1 MTSTG
6 PSGPP
11 LMVIKMRKAVILS
24 LVVLMVPMLLVVA
37 VPSESEAIDV
47 DYDREVYCYGDN
59 PTFKHPTADSLNIDW
74 SVSGY
79 DENGSPV
86 EVNGQENNDQSF
98 TVSLEGLSYAVI
110 TQRVS
115 HPVNADQTAQ
125 QTMLVHAMHIGDE
138 VYDVRF
144 WNGNEIIDTV
154 EINNTTVVEVP
165 GYFAMPPT
173 DPVRDGFIFGGWF
186 TDRSFVANS
195 EFDPRQ
201 PITGDMDVY
210 AKWTSVITPGGD
222 SSRVDVEN
230 HVVTFQCDTGLTYNL
245 LTNTGGIITFEVLEE
260 SGYDVVWS
268 TVEVT
273 ADYCD
278 VSYLNGVYT
287 LSSINSD
294 VIVQIT
300 GEVVTSDNP
309 NTPSNNGG
317 TDYTLYA
324 ILLIIL
330 AVICI
335 ALAVYIMRTRGSR
348 V

>member
-1 MTSTG
+1 MKSTTI
-6 PSGPP
+6 
-11 LMVIKMRKAVILS
+11 MAVI
-24 LVVLMVPMLLVVA
+24 VLMMSSVFLVSVQT
-37 VPSESEAIDV
+37 ESEAV
-47 DYDREVYCYGDN
+47 DLEYDREVYCYGDN
-59 PTFKHPTADSLNIDW
+59 PTFMHPSYETMNIDW
-74 SVSGY
+74 SVTGY
-79 DENGSPV
+79 DENGNEVP
-86 EVNGQENNDQSF
+86 VNGTEVKNQGFQ
-98 TVSLEGLSYAVI
+98 VSLVGLSYALVV
-110 TQRVS
+110 QNVS
-115 HPVNADQTAQ
+115 HPIHSGNTAQ

-138 VYDVRF
+138 VYEVRF
-144 WNGNEIIDTV
+144 WNGNDIIDTV
-154 EINNTTVVEVP
+154 EIDNTTVVEVP
-165 GYFAMPPT
+165 GYFAMPPI
-173 DPVRDGFIFGGWF
+173 DPVRDGFVFGGWF

-210 AKWTSVITPGGD
+210 AKWTSVSTPGGD
-222 SSRVDVEN
+222 SGRVDVEN

-245 LTNTGGIITFEVLEE
+245 LSNTGGVITFEVLEE
-260 SGYDVVWS
+260 SRYDVVWS

-287 LSSINSD
+287 LSGINSD

-309 NTPSNNGG
+309 NVPSDNGG

-335 ALAVYIMRTRGSR
+335 VLAVYIMRTRGSR

>member
-1 MTSTG
+1 MIIVAVLVMTSG
-6 PSGPP
+6 
-11 LMVIKMRKAVILS
+11 
-24 LVVLMVPMLLVVA
+24 VVLMDDSDAETLDQGTYYV
-37 VPSESEAIDV
+37 
-47 DYDREVYCYGDN
+47 YGDN
-59 PTFKHPTADSLNIDW
+59 PIMMPTFPESESTWTATCGDTVLKVTPYGDGGSVTIDI
-74 SVSGY
+74 SGVDGVVRVEQTVGDDVAVSNLIPLHLPSSG
-79 DENGSPV
+79 DEDGVYTITFHDGNNVV
-86 EVNGQENNDQSF
+86 EVS
-98 TVSLEGLSYAVI
+98 TI
-110 TQRVS
+110 TNQ
-115 HPVNADQTAQ
+115 
-125 QTMLVHAMHIGDE
+125 
-138 VYDVRF
+138 
-144 WNGNEIIDTV
+144 
-154 EINNTTVVEVP
+154 TVVEMGDIHVAQP
-165 GYFAMPPT
+165 EDPEREGYE
-173 DPVRDGFIFGGWF
+173 FGGWF

-210 AKWTSVITPGGD
+210 AKWTSMSTPGGD
-222 SSRVDVEN
+222 SDRVDVEN

-245 LTNTGGIITFEVLEE
+245 LTNTGGVITFEVLEE

-278 VSYLNGVYT
+278 VSYLNGLYT
-287 LSSINSD
+287 LSGINSD

-309 NTPSNNGG
+309 NVPSDNGG

-335 ALAVYIMRTRGSR
+335 ALAIYIMRTRGSR

>member
-1 MTSTG
+1 MTLRLPVMIIAVTLVMTSG
-6 PSGPP
+6 IL
-11 LMVIKMRKAVILS
+11 LMDDSDADTLDQGTYYV
-24 LVVLMVPMLLVVA
+24 
-37 VPSESEAIDV
+37 
-47 DYDREVYCYGDN
+47 YGDN
-59 PTFKHPTADSLNIDW
+59 PIMMPTFPESESTWTATCGDTVLEVTPYGDGGSVTIDI
-74 SVSGY
+74 SGVDGVVRVEQTVGDDVAVSNLIPLHLPSSG
-79 DENGSPV
+79 DEDGVYTITFHDGNNVV
-86 EVNGQENNDQSF
+86 EVF
-98 TVSLEGLSYAVI
+98 TI
-110 TQRVS
+110 TNQ
-115 HPVNADQTAQ
+115 
-125 QTMLVHAMHIGDE
+125 
-138 VYDVRF
+138 
-144 WNGNEIIDTV
+144 
-154 EINNTTVVEVP
+154 TVVEMGDIHVAQP
-165 GYFAMPPT
+165 DDPEREGYE
-173 DPVRDGFIFGGWF
+173 FGGWF

-210 AKWTSVITPGGD
+210 AKWTSVSTPGGD
-222 SSRVDVEN
+222 SGRVDVEN

-245 LTNTGGIITFEVLEE
+245 LTNTGGVITFEVLEE

-287 LSSINSD
+287 LSGINSD

-300 GEVVTSDNP
+300 GEIVTSDNP
-309 NTPSNNGG
+309 NAPSDNGG

>member
-1 MTSTG
+1 MTLRLPVMIIVVALVMTSG
-6 PSGPP
+6 
-11 LMVIKMRKAVILS
+11 IL
-24 LVVLMVPMLLVVA
+24 L
-37 VPSESEAIDV
+37 IDDSDAETLDQGTFYV
-47 DYDREVYCYGDN
+47 YGDN
-59 PTFKHPTADSLNIDW
+59 PIMMPTFPESESTWTAICGDTELEVTPYGNGGSVTIDI
-74 SVSGY
+74 SDVDGTVRVEQAVGEDVAVSYLIPLHLPSSGDDDGVY
-79 DENGSPV
+79 TITFHDGNNVV
-86 EVNGQENNDQSF
+86 EVS
-98 TVSLEGLSYAVI
+98 TI
-110 TQRVS
+110 TNQ
-115 HPVNADQTAQ
+115 
-125 QTMLVHAMHIGDE
+125 
-138 VYDVRF
+138 
-144 WNGNEIIDTV
+144 
-154 EINNTTVVEVP
+154 TVVEMGDIHVAQP
-165 GYFAMPPT
+165 EDPEREGYE
-173 DPVRDGFIFGGWF
+173 FGGWF

-210 AKWTSVITPGGD
+210 AKWTSVSTPGGD
-222 SSRVDVEN
+222 SGRVDVEN

-245 LTNTGGIITFEVLEE
+245 LTNTGGVITFEVLEE

-287 LSSINSD
+287 LSGINSD

-309 NTPSNNGG
+309 NAPSDDGG

-324 ILLIIL
+324 IFLIIL
-330 AVICI
+330 AIICI

>member
-1 MTSTG
+1 MTKLQGLRALTFYSDIMWKKVLIST
-6 PSGPP
+6 
-11 LMVIKMRKAVILS
+11 LFVV
-24 LVVLMVPMLLVVA
+24 LVVSMFSIQPVDA
-37 VPSESEAIDV
+37 VDGQDST
-47 DYDREVYCYGDN
+47 VYCYGD
-59 PTFKHPTADSLNIDW
+59 HPVLIPH
-74 SVSGY
+74 SGY
-79 DENGSPV
+79 NPDTEWTITSEN
-86 EVNGQENNDQSF
+86 
-98 TVSLEGLSYAVI
+98 
-110 TQRVS
+110 
-115 HPVNADQTAQ
+115 
-125 QTMLVHAMHIGDE
+125 GDE
-138 VYDVRF
+138 VDYEVDESTGAVTVDISNHDVVHVTQTVDGEVARSTLIALHLPQDESDDDGRYTISF
-144 WNGNEIIDTV
+144 HDREDVIHSYIIDAG
-154 EINNTTVVEVP
+154 TVV
-165 GYFAMPPT
+165 T
-173 DPVRDGFIFGGWF
+173 DGEMFVITPQDPQRDGYEFGGWY
-186 TDRSFVANS
+186 TDRSFAVNS

-201 PITGDMDVY
+201 PVTGDMDVY
-210 AKWTSVITPGGD
+210 AKWTSVSTPGGD
-222 SSRVDVEN
+222 SGRVDMEN

-287 LSSINSD
+287 LSGINSD

-309 NTPSNNGG
+309 NAPSDNGG

>member
-1 MTSTG
+1 MIIVAVLVMTSG
-6 PSGPP
+6 
-11 LMVIKMRKAVILS
+11 
-24 LVVLMVPMLLVVA
+24 VVLMDDSDADTLNQGTYYV
-37 VPSESEAIDV
+37 
-47 DYDREVYCYGDN
+47 YGDN
-59 PTFKHPTADSLNIDW
+59 PIMMPTFPESESTWTVTCGDTVLEVTPYGDGGSVTIDI
-74 SVSGY
+74 SGVDGVVRVEQTVGDDVAVSNLIPLHLPSSG
-79 DENGSPV
+79 DEDGVYTITFHDGNNVV
-86 EVNGQENNDQSF
+86 EVS
-98 TVSLEGLSYAVI
+98 TI
-110 TQRVS
+110 TNQ
-115 HPVNADQTAQ
+115 
-125 QTMLVHAMHIGDE
+125 
-138 VYDVRF
+138 
-144 WNGNEIIDTV
+144 
-154 EINNTTVVEVP
+154 TVVEMGDIHVAQP
-165 GYFAMPPT
+165 EDPERGGYE
-173 DPVRDGFIFGGWF
+173 FGGWF

-210 AKWTSVITPGGD
+210 AKWTSVSTPGGD
-222 SSRVDVEN
+222 SGRVDVEN

-245 LTNTGGIITFEVLEE
+245 LTNTGGVITFEVLEE

-287 LSSINSD
+287 LSGINSD

-309 NTPSNNGG
+309 NVPSDNGG

-335 ALAVYIMRTRGSR
+335 VLAVYIMRTRGSR

>member
-1 MTSTG
+1 MTLRLPVMIIAVTLVMTSG
-6 PSGPP
+6 IL
-11 LMVIKMRKAVILS
+11 LMDDSDADTLDQGTYYV
-24 LVVLMVPMLLVVA
+24 
-37 VPSESEAIDV
+37 
-47 DYDREVYCYGDN
+47 YGDN
-59 PTFKHPTADSLNIDW
+59 PIMMPTFPESESTWTATCGDTVLEVTPYGDGGSVTIDI
-74 SVSGY
+74 SGVDGVVRVEQTVGDDVAVSNLIPLHLPSSG
-79 DENGSPV
+79 DEDGVYTITFHDGNNVV
-86 EVNGQENNDQSF
+86 EVS
-98 TVSLEGLSYAVI
+98 TI
-110 TQRVS
+110 TNQ
-115 HPVNADQTAQ
+115 
-125 QTMLVHAMHIGDE
+125 
-138 VYDVRF
+138 
-144 WNGNEIIDTV
+144 
-154 EINNTTVVEVP
+154 TVVEMGDIHVAQP
-165 GYFAMPPT
+165 DDPEREGYE
-173 DPVRDGFIFGGWF
+173 FGGWF

-210 AKWTSVITPGGD
+210 AKWTSVSTPGGD
-222 SSRVDVEN
+222 SGRVDVEN

-245 LTNTGGIITFEVLEE
+245 LTNTGGVITFEVLEE

-287 LSSINSD
+287 LSGINSD

-300 GEVVTSDNP
+300 GEIVTSDNP
-309 NTPSNNGG
+309 NAPSDNGG

>member
-1 MTSTG
+1 MIIVAVLVMTSG
-6 PSGPP
+6 
-11 LMVIKMRKAVILS
+11 
-24 LVVLMVPMLLVVA
+24 VVLMDDSDADTLDQGTYYV
-37 VPSESEAIDV
+37 
-47 DYDREVYCYGDN
+47 YGDN
-59 PTFKHPTADSLNIDW
+59 PIMMPTFPESKSTWAATCGDTVLEVIPYGDGGFVTIDI
-74 SVSGY
+74 SGVDGVVRVEQTVGDDVAVSNLIPLHLPSSG
-79 DENGSPV
+79 DEDGVYTITFHDGNNVV
-86 EVNGQENNDQSF
+86 EVS
-98 TVSLEGLSYAVI
+98 TI
-110 TQRVS
+110 TNQ
-115 HPVNADQTAQ
+115 
-125 QTMLVHAMHIGDE
+125 
-138 VYDVRF
+138 
-144 WNGNEIIDTV
+144 
-154 EINNTTVVEVP
+154 TVVEMGDIHVAQP
-165 GYFAMPPT
+165 EDPEREGYE
-173 DPVRDGFIFGGWF
+173 FGGWF

-210 AKWTSVITPGGD
+210 AKWTSVNTPGGD
-222 SSRVDVEN
+222 SGRVDVEN

-245 LTNTGGIITFEVLEE
+245 LTNTGGVITFEVLED

-287 LSSINSD
+287 LSGINSD

-309 NTPSNNGG
+309 NAPSDNGG

-330 AVICI
+330 AVICM

>member
-1 MTSTG
+1 MTLRLPVMIIAVTLVMTSG
-6 PSGPP
+6 IL
-11 LMVIKMRKAVILS
+11 LMDDSDADTLDQGTYYV
-24 LVVLMVPMLLVVA
+24 
-37 VPSESEAIDV
+37 
-47 DYDREVYCYGDN
+47 YGDN
-59 PTFKHPTADSLNIDW
+59 PIMMPTFPESESTWTATCGDTVLEVTPYGDGGSVTIDI
-74 SVSGY
+74 SGVDGVVRVEQTVGDDVAVSNLIPLHLPSSG
-79 DENGSPV
+79 DEDGVYTIMFHDGNNVV
-86 EVNGQENNDQSF
+86 EVS
-98 TVSLEGLSYAVI
+98 TI
-110 TQRVS
+110 TNQ
-115 HPVNADQTAQ
+115 
-125 QTMLVHAMHIGDE
+125 
-138 VYDVRF
+138 
-144 WNGNEIIDTV
+144 
-154 EINNTTVVEVP
+154 TVVEMGDIHVAQP
-165 GYFAMPPT
+165 DDPEREGYE
-173 DPVRDGFIFGGWF
+173 FGGWF

-210 AKWTSVITPGGD
+210 AKWTSVSTPGGD
-222 SSRVDVEN
+222 SGRVDVEN

-245 LTNTGGIITFEVLEE
+245 LTNTGGVITFEVLEE

-287 LSSINSD
+287 LSGINSD

-309 NTPSNNGG
+309 NAPSDDGG

>member
-1 MTSTG
+1 MKSTT
-6 PSGPP
+6 
-11 LMVIKMRKAVILS
+11 IIAVI
-24 LVVLMVPMLLVVA
+24 VLMMSSVFLVSVQTESDA
-37 VPSESEAIDV
+37 VDLE
-47 DYDREVYCYGDN
+47 YDREVYCYGDS
-59 PTFKHPTADSLNIDW
+59 PTFMHPSYDTMNIDW
-74 SVSGY
+74 SVTGY
-79 DENGSPV
+79 DENGNEVP
-86 EVNGQENNDQSF
+86 VNGTEVENQGF
-98 TVSLEGLSYAVI
+98 QVSLVGLSYALVV
-110 TQRVS
+110 QNVS
-115 HPVNADQTAQ
+115 HPIDSGNTAQ

-138 VYDVRF
+138 VYEVRF
-144 WNGNEIIDTV
+144 WNGNDIIETV
-154 EINNTTVVEVP
+154 TIDNTTVVEVP

-173 DPVRDGFIFGGWF
+173 DPARDGFVFGGWF

-210 AKWTSVITPGGD
+210 AKWTSVSTPGGD
-222 SSRVDVEN
+222 SGRVDVEN

-245 LTNTGGIITFEVLEE
+245 LTNTGGVITFEVLED

-287 LSSINSD
+287 LSGINSD

-309 NTPSNNGG
+309 NAPSDNGG

>member
-1 MTSTG
+1 MKSTTI
-6 PSGPP
+6 
-11 LMVIKMRKAVILS
+11 MAVI
-24 LVVLMVPMLLVVA
+24 VLMMSSVFLVSVQTESDA
-37 VPSESEAIDV
+37 VDLE
-47 DYDREVYCYGDN
+47 YDREVYCYGDS
-59 PTFKHPTADSLNIDW
+59 PTFMHPSHGTMNIDW
-74 SVSGY
+74 SVTGY
-79 DENGSPV
+79 DENGNVVP
-86 EVNGQENNDQSF
+86 VNGTEVENQGF
-98 TVSLEGLSYAVI
+98 QVSLVGLSYALVV
-110 TQRVS
+110 QKVS
-115 HPVNADQTAQ
+115 HPIDSENVAQ

-138 VYDVRF
+138 VYEVRF
-144 WNGNEIIDTV
+144 WNGNDIVDTV
-154 EINNTTVVEVP
+154 EIDHTTVVEVP

-173 DPVRDGFIFGGWF
+173 DPVKEGFVFGGWF

-210 AKWTSVITPGGD
+210 AKWTSVSSPGGD
-222 SSRVDVEN
+222 SGRVDVEN
-230 HVVTFQCDTGLTYNL
+230 HVVTFQCDTGLTYHVL
-245 LTNTGGIITFEVLEE
+245 SNTGGTITFEVLEE

-309 NTPSNNGG
+309 NDPVDDGG

>member
-1 MTSTG
+1 MIIVAVLVMTSG
-6 PSGPP
+6 
-11 LMVIKMRKAVILS
+11 
-24 LVVLMVPMLLVVA
+24 VVLMDDSDAETLDQGTYYV
-37 VPSESEAIDV
+37 
-47 DYDREVYCYGDN
+47 YGDN
-59 PTFKHPTADSLNIDW
+59 PIMMPTFPESESTWTATCGDTVLEVTPYGDGGSVTIDI
-74 SVSGY
+74 SGVDGVVRVEQTVGDDVAVSNLIPLHLPSSG
-79 DENGSPV
+79 DEDGVYTITFHDGNNVV
-86 EVNGQENNDQSF
+86 EVS
-98 TVSLEGLSYAVI
+98 TI
-110 TQRVS
+110 TNQ
-115 HPVNADQTAQ
+115 
-125 QTMLVHAMHIGDE
+125 
-138 VYDVRF
+138 
-144 WNGNEIIDTV
+144 
-154 EINNTTVVEVP
+154 TVVEMGDIHVAQP
-165 GYFAMPPT
+165 EDPEREGYE
-173 DPVRDGFIFGGWF
+173 FGGWF

-210 AKWTSVITPGGD
+210 AKWTSVSTPGGD
-222 SSRVDVEN
+222 SGRVDVEN

-245 LTNTGGIITFEVLEE
+245 LTNTGGVITFEVLEE

-287 LSSINSD
+287 LSGINSD

-300 GEVVTSDNP
+300 GEIVTSDNP
-309 NTPSNNGG
+309 NAPSDNGG

-330 AVICI
+330 AIICI

>member
-1 MTSTG
+1 MIIAVTLVMTSG
-6 PSGPP
+6 IL
-11 LMVIKMRKAVILS
+11 LMDDSDAETLDQGTYYV
-24 LVVLMVPMLLVVA
+24 
-37 VPSESEAIDV
+37 
-47 DYDREVYCYGDN
+47 YGDN
-59 PTFKHPTADSLNIDW
+59 PIMMPKFPESKSTWTATCGDTVLDVTPYGDGGSVTIDISGVDGVVRVEQTVGDDVAVSNLIPLHLPSSGDEDGVYTITFHDGNN
-74 SVSGY
+74 V
-79 DENGSPV
+79 V
-86 EVNGQENNDQSF
+86 EVS
-98 TVSLEGLSYAVI
+98 TI
-110 TQRVS
+110 TNQ
-115 HPVNADQTAQ
+115 
-125 QTMLVHAMHIGDE
+125 
-138 VYDVRF
+138 
-144 WNGNEIIDTV
+144 
-154 EINNTTVVEVP
+154 TVVEMGDIHVAQP
-165 GYFAMPPT
+165 EDPEREGYE
-173 DPVRDGFIFGGWF
+173 FGGWF

-210 AKWTSVITPGGD
+210 AKWTSVSTPGGD
-222 SSRVDVEN
+222 SGRVDVEN

-245 LTNTGGIITFEVLEE
+245 LTNTGGVITFEVLEE

-287 LSSINSD
+287 LSGINSD

-309 NTPSNNGG
+309 NAPSDDGG

>member
-1 MTSTG
+1 MKSTT
-6 PSGPP
+6 
-11 LMVIKMRKAVILS
+11 IIAVI
-24 LVVLMVPMLLVVA
+24 VLMMSSVFLVSVQT
-37 VPSESEAIDV
+37 ESDAIDLE
-47 DYDREVYCYGDN
+47 YDREVYCYGDN
-59 PTFKHPTADSLNIDW
+59 PTFMHPLYETMNIDW
-74 SVSGY
+74 SVTGY
-79 DENGSPV
+79 DENGNEVP
-86 EVNGQENNDQSF
+86 VNGTEVENQGF
-98 TVSLEGLSYAVI
+98 QVSLVGLSYALVV
-110 TQRVS
+110 QKVS
-115 HPVNADQTAQ
+115 HPIDSGNTAQ

-138 VYDVRF
+138 VYEVRF
-144 WNGNEIIDTV
+144 WNGNDIIETV
-154 EINNTTVVEVP
+154 EIDNTTVVEIP

-173 DPVRDGFIFGGWF
+173 DPVRDGFVFGGWF

-210 AKWTSVITPGGD
+210 AKWTSVSTSGGD
-222 SSRVDVEN
+222 SGRVDVEN
-230 HVVTFQCDTGLTYNL
+230 HVVTFQCNTGLTYNL
-245 LTNTGGIITFEVLEE
+245 LTNTGGVITFEVLEE

-287 LSSINSD
+287 LSGINSD

-309 NTPSNNGG
+309 NVPSDDGG

-335 ALAVYIMRTRGSR
+335 ALAVYIMRSRGSR

>member
-1 MTSTG
+1 MKSTT
-6 PSGPP
+6 
-11 LMVIKMRKAVILS
+11 IIAVI
-24 LVVLMVPMLLVVA
+24 VLMMSSVFLVSVQTESDA
-37 VPSESEAIDV
+37 VDLE
-47 DYDREVYCYGDN
+47 YDREVYCYGDS
-59 PTFKHPTADSLNIDW
+59 PTFMHPSYETMNIDW
-74 SVSGY
+74 SVTGY
-79 DENGSPV
+79 DENGNEVP
-86 EVNGQENNDQSF
+86 VNGTEVENQGF
-98 TVSLEGLSYAVI
+98 QVSLVGLSYALVV
-110 TQRVS
+110 QNVS
-115 HPVNADQTAQ
+115 HPIDSGNTAQ

-138 VYDVRF
+138 VYEVRF
-144 WNGNEIIDTV
+144 WNGNDIIDTV
-154 EINNTTVVEVP
+154 EIDNTTVVEVP

-173 DPVRDGFIFGGWF
+173 DPVRDGFVFGGWF

-201 PITGDMDVY
+201 PVAGDMDVY
-210 AKWTSVITPGGD
+210 AKWTSVSTPGGD
-222 SSRVDVEN
+222 SGRVDVEN

-245 LTNTGGIITFEVLEE
+245 LTNTGGVITFEVLEE

-278 VSYLNGVYT
+278 VSYLNSVYT
-287 LSSINSD
+287 LSGINSD

-300 GEVVTSDNP
+300 GEIVTSDNP
-309 NTPSNNGG
+309 NAPSDNGG

>member
-1 MTSTG
+1 MIVVAVLVMTSG
-6 PSGPP
+6 
-11 LMVIKMRKAVILS
+11 
-24 LVVLMVPMLLVVA
+24 VVLMDDSDAETLDQGTYYV
-37 VPSESEAIDV
+37 
-47 DYDREVYCYGDN
+47 YGDN
-59 PTFKHPTADSLNIDW
+59 PIMMPTFPESESTWTVTCGDSVLEVTPYGDGGSVTIDI
-74 SVSGY
+74 SGVDGVVRVEQTVGDDVAVSNLIPLHLPSSG
-79 DENGSPV
+79 DEDGVYTITFHDGNNVV
-86 EVNGQENNDQSF
+86 EVS
-98 TVSLEGLSYAVI
+98 TI
-110 TQRVS
+110 TNQ
-115 HPVNADQTAQ
+115 
-125 QTMLVHAMHIGDE
+125 
-138 VYDVRF
+138 
-144 WNGNEIIDTV
+144 
-154 EINNTTVVEVP
+154 TVVEMGDIHVAQP
-165 GYFAMPPT
+165 EDLEREGYE
-173 DPVRDGFIFGGWF
+173 FGGWF

-210 AKWTSVITPGGD
+210 AKWASVSTPGGD
-222 SSRVDVEN
+222 SGRVDVEN

-245 LTNTGGIITFEVLEE
+245 LTNTGGVITFEVLEE

-287 LSSINSD
+287 LSGINSD

-309 NTPSNNGG
+309 NVPSDDGG

-330 AVICI
+330 AIICI

>member
-1 MTSTG
+1 MNT
-6 PSGPP
+6 
-11 LMVIKMRKAVILS
+11 
-24 LVVLMVPMLLVVA
+24 
-37 VPSESEAIDV
+37 
-47 DYDREVYCYGDN
+47 
-59 PTFKHPTADSLNIDW
+59 
-74 SVSGY
+74 
-79 DENGSPV
+79 
-86 EVNGQENNDQSF
+86 
-98 TVSLEGLSYAVI
+98 
-110 TQRVS
+110 
-115 HPVNADQTAQ
+115 DQTAQ

-138 VYDVRF
+138 VYEVRF
-144 WNGNEIIDTV
+144 WNGNDIVDTV
-154 EINNTTVVEVP
+154 EIDHTTVVEVP

-173 DPVRDGFIFGGWF
+173 DPIRDGFVFGGWF

-210 AKWTSVITPGGD
+210 AKWTSVSTPGGD
-222 SSRVDVEN
+222 SGRVDVEN

-245 LTNTGGIITFEVLEE
+245 LSNTGGVITFEVLEE

-278 VSYLNGVYT
+278 VSYINGVYT
-287 LSSINSD
+287 LSGINSD

-309 NTPSNNGG
+309 NAPSDNGG

>member
-1 MTSTG
+1 MIVVAVLVMI
-6 PSGPP
+6 SG
-11 LMVIKMRKAVILS
+11 
-24 LVVLMVPMLLVVA
+24 VVLMDDSDAETLDQGTYYV
-37 VPSESEAIDV
+37 
-47 DYDREVYCYGDN
+47 YGDN
-59 PTFKHPTADSLNIDW
+59 PIMMPTFPESESTWTVTCGDTVLKVTPYGDGGSVTIDI
-74 SVSGY
+74 SGVDGVVRVEQTVGDDVAFSNLIPLHLPSSG
-79 DENGSPV
+79 DEDGVYTITFHDGNNVV
-86 EVNGQENNDQSF
+86 EVS
-98 TVSLEGLSYAVI
+98 TI
-110 TQRVS
+110 TNQ
-115 HPVNADQTAQ
+115 
-125 QTMLVHAMHIGDE
+125 
-138 VYDVRF
+138 
-144 WNGNEIIDTV
+144 
-154 EINNTTVVEVP
+154 TVVEMGDIHVAQP
-165 GYFAMPPT
+165 EDLEREGYE
-173 DPVRDGFIFGGWF
+173 FGGWF

-210 AKWTSVITPGGD
+210 AKWTSVSTPGGD
-222 SSRVDVEN
+222 SGRVDVEN

-245 LTNTGGIITFEVLEE
+245 LTNTGGVITFEVLEE

-278 VSYLNGVYT
+278 VSYLNGVHT
-287 LSSINSD
+287 LSGINSD

-309 NTPSNNGG
+309 NVPSDNGG

-335 ALAVYIMRTRGSR
+335 VLAVYIMRTRGSR